1 MSVGIKRPRKK
12 KDDVELQNQLL
23 ERAVDVLQETTRA
36 ESEGTKFGAYLGLKL
51 DGFNPRQRAI
61 AIKRINDIIFEIEM
75 ATSSFGVAPTANVPQ
90 SASPSPYCES
100 RSPMEYMHPE
110 SYVAMLGYS
119 HPNSGE

>member
-1 MSVGIKRPRKK
+1 MKRPRKK

-90 SASPSPYCES
+90 SASPSPYIVNPGAPWNICILI
-100 RSPMEYMHPE
+100 R
-110 SYVAMLGYS
+110 VNNWLLFKL
-119 HPNSGE
+119 N